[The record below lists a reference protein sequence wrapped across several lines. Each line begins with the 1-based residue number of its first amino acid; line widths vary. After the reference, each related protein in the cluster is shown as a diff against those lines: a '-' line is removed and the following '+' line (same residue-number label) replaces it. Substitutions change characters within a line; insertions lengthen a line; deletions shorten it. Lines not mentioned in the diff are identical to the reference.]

1 MEQNTVKKGVSN
13 KLVIVVVVIL
23 AVAALI
29 YNCVTTIPAGYTG
42 IVTTFGKV
50 SDYVLDSGLQVKLPY
65 QKVIKMDNRIQKQ
78 TISMS
83 CFSADIQEV
92 NLQYTLNYRI
102 NEKDAMSIYKNI
114 GIDYYNTVIVPSI
127 NEAVKQGTAKY
138 TAEELIE
145 NRTELAEGIEEILVN
160 KLKDYSIVVVDTAV
174 ENMDFTDAYTDAVE
188 AKQVAQQ
195 NKLKA
200 ETEAQQKLI
209 EAEAAANVKKINADA
224 EAYELTVKAQAEAE
238 ANETIT
244 KSLTDEILKK
254 MYYDSWNGSL
264 PQVITGDSGSILME
278 LPVNTGEQAEEQTEE
293 AGE

>member
-13 KLVIVVVVIL
+13 KLVIVIVVIL

-209 EAEAAANVKKINADA
+209 EADAAANVKKINADA
-224 EAYELTVKAQAEAE
+224 EAYELTVKAKAEAE

-278 LPVNTGEQAEEQTEE
+278 LPVNTGEQAKEQTEE

>member
-13 KLVIVVVVIL
+13 KLVIVIVVIL

-145 NRTELAEGIEEILVN
+145 NRTELADGIEEILIN

-209 EAEAAANVKKINADA
+209 EADAAANVKKINADA

-278 LPVNTGEQAEEQTEE
+278 LPVNTGEQAKEQTEE

>member
-29 YNCVTTIPAGYTG
+29 YNCLTTIPAGYTG

-278 LPVNTGEQAEEQTEE
+278 LPVNTGEQAKEQTEE